1 LKGKTKMTK
10 RILSVLLA
18 LLLAMTVFVACDNE
32 GENNNEGEN
41 ENVAPVAENA
51 EELLTKA
58 YQAFAENLAP
68 AFEMP
73 AEDIMMSFMGGYY
86 NENDE
91 TTLKQGPGA
100 VPVDNDAIA
109 SIALLPADV
118 TAKVDDAAM
127 FQHPMMVN
135 FFVGAA
141 FRVTNAADVDAVANA
156 MKDAIANN
164 QWVCGQP
171 EGYYVIKV
179 GNYVVSTYGLMDNI
193 NALKDA
199 VTATY
204 ESAVVVAE
212 GSFIG

>member
-1 LKGKTKMTK
+1 MTK
-10 RILSVLLA
+10 RILSVILA
-18 LLLAMTVFVACDNE
+18 LLLAMTAFVACDKEPANDNN
-32 GENNNEGEN
+32 GEE

-51 EELLTKA
+51 EELLTKS

-68 AFEMP
+68 VFGIS
-73 AEDIMMSFMGGYY
+73 AEEIMMSFMGGYY
-86 NENDE
+86 DENDE
-91 TTLKQGPGA
+91 TTLKQGPGN

-109 SIALLPADV
+109 STALLPTDMA
-118 TAKVDDAAM
+118 AKVDDAAM

-135 FFVGAA
+135 YFVGAA
-141 FRVTNAADVDAVANA
+141 FRVTDAADVDAVAA
-156 MKDAIANN
+156 ALKDAIENN
-164 QWVCGQP
+164 QWMCGQP

-179 GNYVVSTYGLMDNI
+179 GNFVISTYGLMDNI

-199 VTATY
+199 VVATY

>member
-1 LKGKTKMTK
+1 MTK
-10 RILSVLLA
+10 RILSVILA
-18 LLLAMTVFVACDNE
+18 LLLAMTVFVACDKE
-32 GENNNEGEN
+32 PAENNGDNN
-41 ENVAPVAENA
+41 AAPVAENA

-58 YQAFAENLAP
+58 YPTFAENLAP

-118 TAKVDDAAM
+118 TAKVNDAAM

-179 GNYVVSTYGLMDNI
+179 GNFVVSTYGLMDNI

-199 VTATY
+199 VVATY
-204 ESAVVVAE
+204 ESVVVVAE

>member
-1 LKGKTKMTK
+1 MTK
-10 RILSVLLA
+10 RILSVILA
-18 LLLAMTVFVACDNE
+18 LLLAMTVFVACDKE
-32 GENNNEGEN
+32 PAENNGDNN
-41 ENVAPVAENA
+41 AAPVAENA
-51 EELLTKA
+51 EELLTKV
-58 YQAFAENLAP
+58 YPTFAENLAP

-179 GNYVVSTYGLMDNI
+179 GNFVVSTYGLMDNI

-199 VTATY
+199 VVATY

>member
-1 LKGKTKMTK
+1 MTK
-10 RILSVLLA
+10 RILSVILA
-18 LLLAMTVFVACDNE
+18 LLLAMTVFVACDKE
-32 GENNNEGEN
+32 PAENNGDNN
-41 ENVAPVAENA
+41 AAPVAENA

-58 YQAFAENLAP
+58 YPTFAENLAP

-118 TAKVDDAAM
+118 TAKVNDAAM

-179 GNYVVSTYGLMDNI
+179 GNFVVSTYGLMDNI

-199 VTATY
+199 VVATY

>member
-1 LKGKTKMTK
+1 MTK
-10 RILSVLLA
+10 RILSVILA
-18 LLLAMTVFVACDNE
+18 LLLAMTVFVACDKE
-32 GENNNEGEN
+32 PAENNGDNN
-41 ENVAPVAENA
+41 AAPVAENA

-58 YQAFAENLAP
+58 YPTFAENLAP

-179 GNYVVSTYGLMDNI
+179 GNFVVSTYGLMDNI

-199 VTATY
+199 VVATY

>member
-1 LKGKTKMTK
+1 MTK
-10 RILSVLLA
+10 RILSVILA
-18 LLLAMTVFVACDNE
+18 LLLAMTVFVACDKE
-32 GENNNEGEN
+32 PAENNGDNN
-41 ENVAPVAENA
+41 AAPVAENA

-58 YQAFAENLAP
+58 YPTFAENLAP

-171 EGYYVIKV
+171 EGYYVIKI
-179 GNYVVSTYGLMDNI
+179 GNFVVSTYGLMDNI

-199 VTATY
+199 VVATY